1 MKLLVTGANG
11 FLGRFV
17 VDEALRRGHAVR
29 AMVRSKASAARAGWD
44 DDPRVDLAFADLRS
58 RRGLVEAVAGVDAV
72 LHLAAAKSGDVYAQY
87 GGTVVATEN
96 LLRAMDESAVRHIVH
111 VSSFAVYDWLR
122 MRGGS
127 VVDENAPLEKDAFER
142 DAYAH
147 TKLVQERLVR
157 EHASGGGWKWTVLRP
172 GMIIG
177 PDNLWGAR
185 VGGQGKRL
193 WVRFG
198 AGARLPVTYVENV
211 AEAIVLAAEREAAAG
226 QVLNV
231 VDDETP
237 TQRQYVS
244 LLRKRTS
251 PRPRVI
257 GLPWWG
263 IRSAARLAW
272 LANKLLL
279 GNRARLPGI
288 LIPCR
293 VHARFKPL
301 KYTNRRIKEVL
312 GWKPRYSLVEAIDRS
327 MGRAARAPAP
337 APRAP
342 ADFPPVADADDARPP
357 ALVRR

>member
-29 AMVRSKASAARAGWD
+29 AMVRSKASAANAGWD
-44 DDPRVDLAFADLRS
+44 GDEPVELAVADLRS
-58 RRGLVEAVAGVDAV
+58 RRGLIEAVSGVDAV

-96 LLRAMDESAVRHIVH
+96 LLWAMDQASVKHIVH
-111 VSSFAVYDWLR
+111 VSSFAIYDWLR

-127 VVDENAPLEKDAFER
+127 VVDENAPLETDAFER

-157 EHASGGGWKWTVLRP
+157 EHAAANGWTWTVLRP

-185 VGGQGKRL
+185 VGTQGKRL

-198 AGARLPVTYVENV
+198 AGARLPVTYVENI

-226 QVLNV
+226 QVLNI

-244 LLRKRTS
+244 LLRKRTT

-257 GLPWWG
+257 GLPWFG

-272 LANKLLL
+272 LTNRLLL

-301 KYTNRRIKEVL
+301 KYTNRKAREVL

-327 MGRAARAPAP
+327 MGRTPAAPSPQPSGELGSIADAEAP
-337 APRAP
+337 
-342 ADFPPVADADDARPP
+342 PPVLAER
-357 ALVRR
+357 

>member
-1 MKLLVTGANG
+1 
-11 FLGRFV
+11 
-17 VDEALRRGHAVR
+17 
-29 AMVRSKASAARAGWD
+29 
-44 DDPRVDLAFADLRS
+44 
-58 RRGLVEAVAGVDAV
+58 
-72 LHLAAAKSGDVYAQY
+72 
-87 GGTVVATEN
+87 
-96 LLRAMDESAVRHIVH
+96 
-111 VSSFAVYDWLR
+111 
-122 MRGGS
+122 
-127 VVDENAPLEKDAFER
+127 
-142 DAYAH
+142 
-147 TKLVQERLVR
+147 
-157 EHASGGGWKWTVLRP
+157 
-172 GMIIG
+172 
-177 PDNLWGAR
+177 
-185 VGGQGKRL
+185 
-193 WVRFG
+193 
-198 AGARLPVTYVENV
+198 
-211 AEAIVLAAEREAAAG
+211 VLAAEREAAAG

-357 ALVRR
+357 ALVRREAGTTAHNLQTSPRPPPGGPSRSRFVRGRESSARPAPGPPLYP

>member
-17 VDEALRRGHAVR
+17 VNEALRRGHAVR
-29 AMVRSKASAARAGWD
+29 AMVRSKGSAAKAGWD
-44 DDPRVDLAFADLRS
+44 NDPRVELAIADLRL

-96 LLRAMDESAVRHIVH
+96 LLWAMDQAAVKHIVH
-111 VSSFAVYDWLR
+111 VSSFAIYDWLR

-127 VVDENAPLEKDAFER
+127 VVDENAPLESDAFER

-157 EHASGGGWKWTVLRP
+157 EHAAANDWKWTVLRP

-177 PDNLWGAR
+177 PGNLWGAR
-185 VGGQGKRL
+185 VGTQGKRL

-198 AGARLPVTYVENV
+198 AGARLPVTYVGNI

-226 QVLNV
+226 QILNV
-231 VDDETP
+231 VDDDTP
-237 TQRQYVS
+237 TQRQYVN
-244 LLRKRTS
+244 LLRKRTT

-257 GLPWWG
+257 GLPWFG
-263 IRSAARLAW
+263 IRATARLAW
-272 LANKLLL
+272 LTNKLLL

-301 KYTNRRIKEVL
+301 KYSNGKLKEVL

-327 MGRAARAPAP
+327 MGRTPPATAPHAS
-337 APRAP
+337 
-342 ADFPPVADADDARPP
+342 ADLAHIAEAESTRPPV
-357 ALVRR
+357 LVQR